1 MNSSIRIVILLLLTA
16 SSATVFGQKV
26 NPSLLTEPVKNEYP
40 GLRAALLDTNFKV
53 DFKLTKPTK
62 FPFSYQFPAIALN
75 DDQSSGLPSERLIHQ
90 SYNMPIVRPEKTSKI
105 LIAKQDPNS
114 PYSYTMPILKNESAE
129 E

>member
-1 MNSSIRIVILLLLTA
+1 MNPLIRIVILLFIIA
-16 SSATVFGQKV
+16 SSTTVFAQKV
-26 NPSLLTEPVKNEYP
+26 NPSLLTEPVKKEYS
-40 GLRAALLDTNFKV
+40 GLRSAQLDTNFRLN
-53 DFKLTKPTK
+53 FTLRKPDN

-75 DDQSSGLPSERLIHQ
+75 DDQVIGLPTERPIHQ

-105 LIAKQDPNS
+105 LIAKQDPHS

>member
-26 NPSLLTEPVKNEYP
+26 NPSLLTEPVKKEYS
-40 GLRAALLDTNFKV
+40 GLHAALLDTNFKV
-53 DFKLTKPTK
+53 DFKLTKPTE
-62 FPFSYQFPAIALN
+62 FPFFYQFPAIALN
-75 DDQSSGLPSERLIHQ
+75 DDQSQDSPTEGTIIPLYHMR
-90 SYNMPIVRPEKTSKI
+90 IVRPGKTSKI
-105 LIAKQDPNS
+105 LIAKQNPNS